1 MKNWWY
7 YHKWYAIGGIIL
19 LLISFNLLSNYFGW
33 FRQKP
38 DFQIAYI
45 GESALPDDTVSA
57 IEKAF
62 SSLADDYNHDGHI
75 VIQVNQYVT
84 GDLNDNSADTA
95 EYRQASELRL
105 LSDINDCESYFF
117 LLEDPETFQN
127 QYQLLADSDGSC
139 PASSDYSASGKVLVW
154 DTITP
159 FNSMDLGTYES
170 TLLGQ
175 KITGSNQEFLSSF
188 YLGRRCFYT
197 SAETENTDGC
207 DALWKKLSKT
217 NNN

>member
-7 YHKWYAIGGIIL
+7 YHKWYVISGIIV

-33 FRQKP
+33 FKEKP
-38 DFQIAYI
+38 DVQIAYI
-45 GESALPDDTVSA
+45 GEAALPDDTVSA

-84 GDLNDNSADTA
+84 GDLNDHSADTA
-95 EYRQASELRL
+95 EYRQASELKL
-105 LSDINDCESYFF
+105 LADINDCESYFF

-127 QYQLLADSDGSC
+127 QYQLLADSDGNC
-139 PASSDYSASGKVLVW
+139 PSSSDSSVSGKVLVW
-154 DTITP
+154 DTIHS

-175 KITGSNQEFLSSF
+175 KTTGSNQELLSSL

-197 SAETENTDGC
+197 LRETENADNC
-207 DALWKKLSKT
+207 AVLWKKLSKISNT
-217 NNN
+217 